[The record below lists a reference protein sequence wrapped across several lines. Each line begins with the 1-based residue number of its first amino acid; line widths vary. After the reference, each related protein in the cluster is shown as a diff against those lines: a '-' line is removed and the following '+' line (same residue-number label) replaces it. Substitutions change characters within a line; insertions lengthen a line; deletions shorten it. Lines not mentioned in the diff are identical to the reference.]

1 MKQKQTNKH
10 RKKIGGLKN
19 KTKRVRFE
27 RMNCSPAVKGKT
39 PVAESCFTPDVLEQ
53 IKEAYNKHHE
63 TSPIHTTD
71 PKHIWTEL
79 KNKLST
85 CQKEDCW
92 LDEIKDAG
100 TREKLD
106 EYIFAPDKPK
116 EWEKNKST
124 WLSNYDIFEV
134 LRQYQISHKHFKVIG
149 PTPIDFD
156 SRPKDMNEQCVWE
169 ELCNFSLER
178 QLQQKKT
185 KLGIVFNLDKH
196 DQGGSHWVSM
206 FVDIDNRFIFYFDS
220 AGEKIKP
227 EIDELQMRIRKQ
239 AKDAGISLKFYE
251 NHPFEHQMGENEC
264 GMYSLFFIITMLT
277 GQIEDPGKPT
287 KIFKNHN
294 AIIRMF
300 KKQQILDRYMNKY
313 RNIFFN
319 TQ

>member
-1 MKQKQTNKH
+1 
-10 RKKIGGLKN
+10 
-19 KTKRVRFE
+19 
-27 RMNCSPAVKGKT
+27 MNCSPAVKGKA
-39 PVAESCFTPDVLEQ
+39 PVAESCFTVDVLEQ
-53 IKEAYNKHHE
+53 IKSAYNKHHNA
-63 TSPIHTTD
+63 SPIHTTD
-71 PKHIWTEL
+71 PKQIWIEL

-92 LDEIKDAG
+92 LDEITDMA
-100 TREKLD
+100 TREKLNA
-106 EYIFAPDKPK
+106 YIFAPDKPK
-116 EWEKNKST
+116 EWEKNKDA

-134 LRQYQISHKHFKVIG
+134 LRQYQISHTHFKIIG

-156 SRPKDMNEQCVWE
+156 SRPKDMNEKCVWE
-169 ELCNFSLER
+169 ELCNFSLR
-178 QLQQKKT
+178 NLIDQKKT

-206 FVDIDNRFIFYFDS
+206 FVDLEHRFLFYFDS
-220 AGEKIKP
+220 AGDPIKP
-227 EIDELQMRIRKQ
+227 EINELKNRIQKQ
-239 AKDAGISLKFYE
+239 AKELNMNLRFYQ

-287 KIFKNHN
+287 KKFKNHG

-300 KKQQILDRYMNKY
+300 KKQQIPDRYMNKY